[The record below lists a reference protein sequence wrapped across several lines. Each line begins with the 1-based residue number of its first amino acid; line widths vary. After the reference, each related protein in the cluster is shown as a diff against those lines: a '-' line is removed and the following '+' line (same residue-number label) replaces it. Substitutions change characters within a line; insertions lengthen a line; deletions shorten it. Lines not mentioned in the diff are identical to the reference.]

1 MAAQLPDHLS
11 ADRHRSLEGRRK
23 AVILRRLAVAGLS
36 AVLLAGLIGAFG
48 QGVRTVVARG
58 STATLTVS
66 APERVPVV
74 SLHHLRPILEGEPI
88 VLIEHGRVLDRNLRR
103 ERMTVD
109 ELAAEAR
116 LNQIASLATVEWA
129 VLETGGAI
137 SSIEM
142 AQQRE

>member
-1 MAAQLPDHLS
+1 
-11 ADRHRSLEGRRK
+11 
-23 AVILRRLAVAGLS
+23 
-36 AVLLAGLIGAFG
+36 
-48 QGVRTVVARG
+48 
-58 STATLTVS
+58 
-66 APERVPVV
+66 
-74 SLHHLRPILEGEPI
+74 
-88 VLIEHGRVLDRNLRR
+88 
-103 ERMTVD
+103 MTVD